1 MAITKRDPAAEAAAD
16 LDQSGR
22 VTAADRAAR
31 LTAAGLSARLAAAG
45 LPARLALAAT
55 AGLLLAISFPPY
67 GWWLLALPAV
77 AALSLLTR
85 GVSAGAGALI
95 GLVYGL
101 AFFAVLMR
109 WMTVIGPDAW
119 ILLSLLEA
127 AFMAALG
134 AALAVTARLPGWPLV
149 HAALWVG
156 VELLRARIPW
166 GGMPWGRLAFGQAG
180 TPLTPYAALG
190 GAPLVTFVTAAIGAG
205 LAYLVVAG
213 LAGRRRRLGG
223 AIAVISIVTAVGAAA
238 LVPTPTAG
246 ERTVTVALVQG
257 NVPRLGLDFLGQREA
272 VLRNHIALTD
282 ELTRRVAAGELP
294 QPDLVIWP
302 ENASDI
308 DPYRDP
314 AARALIDDAV
324 RWVGVPTLVGAVINS
339 PDPDELYNVGIVWD
353 PRTGPGARYVKR
365 HPVPFGEYV
374 PFRDVLERYIT
385 RFDRVRRDFVGGDR
399 PGVLEVGPARV
410 ADVICFEIAYD
421 GLVRDVIRGGG
432 QVLVVQTNNAT
443 YGRTGQT
450 EQQLA
455 MSRLRAIEHGRPV
468 LIAATSGI
476 SAVIAADGTIVEQSA
491 EFRPELLVQP
501 VALRSVQTPATR
513 VGAIPEWLLALAGL
527 AAVGFA
533 VWTGGRLSRQ
543 ARSEGPAGTGGSAG
557 SGGSVGSG
565 GSAGSGGSVGPGGS
579 ADSRDTVDSPPTSAQ
594 TGKAARDR

>member
-1 MAITKRDPAAEAAAD
+1 MAITKRDPAAGAAAD
-16 LDQSGR
+16 PDPSAPM
-22 VTAADRAAR
+22 AAAEAEAGPS
-31 LTAAGLSARLAAAG
+31 AAGLPAWLAAAEIPARLAAAG
-45 LPARLALAAT
+45 LPVRLAGAAL

-85 GVSAGAGALI
+85 GISARAGALI
-95 GLVYGL
+95 GLMYGL

-127 AFMAALG
+127 AFMAPLG

-190 GAPLVTFVTAAIGAG
+190 GAPLVTFVTAALGAG
-205 LAYLVVAG
+205 LAYLVLAG
-213 LAGRRRRLGG
+213 LAGRRRMLGG
-223 AIAVISIVTAVGAAA
+223 AIAAVSIGAAFGA
-238 LVPTPTAG
+238 ATLVPTPTAG

-272 VLRNHIALTD
+272 VLRNHVAVSD
-282 ELTRRVAAGELP
+282 ELARRVAAGELP
-294 QPDLVIWP
+294 HPDLVIWP

-308 DPYRDP
+308 DPYRDS

-324 RWVGVPTLVGAVINS
+324 RRVGVPTLVGAVINS
-339 PDPDELYNVGIVWD
+339 PNPDKIYNVGIVWD
-353 PRTGPGARYVKR
+353 PVTGPGEQYIKR

-374 PFRDVLERYIT
+374 PFRSVLERYIT
-385 RFDRVRRDFVGGDR
+385 RFDRVRRDFAGGDR
-399 PGVLEVGPARV
+399 PGTLDVGPARIG
-410 ADVICFEIAYD
+410 DVICFEVAYD
-421 GLVRDVIRGGG
+421 GLVRDVIRNGG

-443 YGRTGQT
+443 YGHTGQT

-455 MSRLRAIEHGRPV
+455 MSRLRAVEHGRPV

-476 SAVIAADGTIVEQSA
+476 SAVIAADGTVVQRSA
-491 EFRPELLVQP
+491 EFAPDLLVQP
-501 VALRSVQTPATR
+501 VELRTERTPATR
-513 VGAIPEWLLALAGL
+513 AGAVPEWLLALAGL
-527 AAVGFA
+527 VAVGFA
-533 VWTGGRLSRQ
+533 VWTSRSRSRLNR
-543 ARSEGPAGTGGSAG
+543 AGGSAG
-557 SGGSVGSG
+557 SGGS
-565 GSAGSGGSVGPGGS
+565 AQP
-579 ADSRDTVDSPPTSAQ
+579 RDTVESSTSAQ
-594 TGKAARDR
+594 NRKGHT

>member
-1 MAITKRDPAAEAAAD
+1 MAITKRDPAAGA
-16 LDQSGR
+16 
-22 VTAADRAAR
+22 
-31 LTAAGLSARLAAAG
+31 AAGLDPPGRMAAAE
-45 LPARLALAAT
+45 LPARLAAVGLPVRLAVAAL
-55 AGLLLAISFPPY
+55 AGLLLAVAFPPY

-85 GVSAGAGALI
+85 GVSARAGALI
-95 GLVYGL
+95 GLIFGL
-101 AFFAVLMR
+101 AFFALLMR

-127 AFMAALG
+127 AFMAPLG

-149 HAALWVG
+149 NAALWVG

-213 LAGRRRRLGG
+213 LAGRRRMLGVAVP
-223 AIAVISIVTAVGAAA
+223 AIAIVAAFAAAA

-246 ERTVTVALVQG
+246 ARTVTVALIQG

-272 VLRNHIALTD
+272 VLRNHIEVTD
-282 ELTRRVAAGELP
+282 QLARQVAAGELP

-324 RWVGVPTLVGAVINS
+324 SRVGVPTLVGAVVNA
-339 PDPDELYNVGIVWD
+339 PEPDELYNVGIVWN
-353 PRTGPGARYVKR
+353 PVSGPGARYIKR

-385 RFDRVRRDFVGGDR
+385 RFDRVRRDFAGGDR
-399 PGVLEVGPARV
+399 PGVLDVGPARIG
-410 ADVICFEIAYD
+410 DVICFEVAYD

-443 YGRTGQT
+443 YGHTGQT

-455 MSRLRAIEHGRPV
+455 MSRLRAVEHGRPV

-476 SAVIAADGTIVEQSA
+476 SAVIAADGTIVQRSA
-491 EFRPELLVQP
+491 EFVPDLLVQP
-501 VALRSVQTPATR
+501 VTLRTEQTLATR
-513 VGAIPEWLLALAGL
+513 IGTVPEWLLALAGL
-527 AAVGFA
+527 VAVGFA
-533 VWTGGRLSRQ
+533 VWSGRTRSRRTPSDGS
-543 ARSEGPAGTGGSAG
+543 AEDAVEDLAGSAG
-557 SGGSVGSG
+557 SGE
-565 GSAGSGGSVGPGGS
+565 S
-579 ADSRDTVDSPPTSAQ
+579 ADPRDTVDAPTSAQ
-594 TGKAARDR
+594 NRKGHP

>member
-1 MAITKRDPAAEAAAD
+1 MAITRRDPAAGAAAG

-22 VTAADRAAR
+22 AAAAELPAR
-31 LTAAGLSARLAAAG
+31 LAATGLATRLAAAG
-45 LPARLALAAT
+45 LPVRLGLAAI

-67 GWWLLALPAV
+67 GWWPLAFPAV

-85 GVSAGAGALI
+85 GVPGRAGALI

-101 AFFAVLMR
+101 AFFALLMR

-127 AFMAALG
+127 AFMAPLG

-156 VELLRARIPW
+156 IELLRARLPW
-166 GGMPWGRLAFGQAG
+166 GGMPWGRLAFGQTD

-190 GAPLVTFVTAAIGAG
+190 GAPLVTFVTAVIGAG

-213 LAGRRRRLGG
+213 LAGRRRMLAG
-223 AIAVISIVTAVGAAA
+223 AIAAVAIVTALGAAA
-238 LVPTPTAG
+238 AVPTPTAG

-272 VLRNHIALTD
+272 VLRNHIAVTD
-282 ELTRRVAAGELP
+282 ELARRVATGELP
-294 QPDLVIWP
+294 PPDLVIWP

-314 AARALIDDAV
+314 AARTLIDDAV
-324 RWVGVPTLVGAVINS
+324 RRVGVPTLVGAVVNA
-339 PDPDELYNVGIVWD
+339 PDPNELYNVGIVWD
-353 PRTGPGARYVKR
+353 PVTGAGARYIKR

-385 RFDRVRRDFVGGDR
+385 RFDRVRRDFTGGDR
-399 PGVLEVGPARV
+399 PGVLDVGPARIG
-410 ADVICFEIAYD
+410 DVICFEVAYD
-421 GLVRDVIRGGG
+421 GLVRDAIRGGG

-443 YGRTGQT
+443 YGHTGQT

-455 MSRLRAIEHGRPV
+455 MSRLRAVEHARPV

-476 SAVIAADGTIVEQSA
+476 SAVIAADGTIVQRSA
-491 EFRPELLVQP
+491 EFVPDLLVQP
-501 VALRSVQTPATR
+501 VTPRTEQTLATR
-513 VGAIPEWLLALAGL
+513 IGAVPEWLLALAGL
-527 AAVGFA
+527 VAVGLA
-533 VWTGGRLSRQ
+533 VWSGRTRSR
-543 ARSEGPAGTGGSAG
+543 RIHSGESGTSGESAG
-557 SGGSVGSG
+557 SGE
-565 GSAGSGGSVGPGGS
+565 S
-579 ADSRDTVDSPPTSAQ
+579 ADPRDTVDSPTSAQ
-594 TGKAARDR
+594 HRKGHT

>member
-1 MAITKRDPAAEAAAD
+1 MAITRRDPAADAAAGLDPSGRAAAAD
-16 LDQSGR
+16 LP
-22 VTAADRAAR
+22 
-31 LTAAGLSARLAAAG
+31 ARLAAAG
-45 LPARLALAAT
+45 LPVRLVLAAM
-55 AGLLLAISFPPY
+55 AGLVLAISFPPY
-67 GWWLLALPAV
+67 GWWPLALLAV

-85 GVSAGAGALI
+85 GVSGRAGALI

-101 AFFAVLMR
+101 AFFALLMR

-127 AFMAALG
+127 AFMALLG
-134 AALAVTARLPGWPLV
+134 AALAVTVRLPGWPLV

-166 GGMPWGRLAFGQAG
+166 GGMPWGRLAFGQVG

-190 GAPLVTFVTAAIGAG
+190 GTPLVTFVTAAIGAS

-213 LAGRRRRLGG
+213 LAGRRRMLGG
-223 AIAVISIVTAVGAAA
+223 AIAAVAIVAAIGATA

-282 ELTRRVAAGELP
+282 ELARRVATGELP

-314 AARALIDDAV
+314 AARTLIDDAV
-324 RWVGVPTLVGAVINS
+324 RRVGVPTLVGAVIS
-339 PDPDELYNVGIVWD
+339 APDPDELYNVGIVWD
-353 PRTGPGARYVKR
+353 PVAGPGARYLKR

-385 RFDRVRRDFVGGDR
+385 RFDRVRRDFTGGDR
-399 PGVLEVGPARV
+399 PGVLDVGPARIG
-410 ADVICFEIAYD
+410 DVICFEVAYD
-421 GLVRDVIRGGG
+421 GLVRDAIRGGG

-443 YGRTGQT
+443 YGHTGQT

-455 MSRLRAIEHGRPV
+455 MSRLRAVEHGRPV

-476 SAVIAADGTIVEQSA
+476 SAVIAADGTIVQRSA
-491 EFRPELLVQP
+491 EFVPDLLVQP
-501 VALRSVQTPATR
+501 VTPRTEQTLATR
-513 VGAIPEWLLALAGL
+513 IGAVPEWLLALAGL
-527 AAVGFA
+527 VAVGFA
-533 VWTGGRLSRQ
+533 VWSDRT
-543 ARSEGPAGTGGSAG
+543 RSQRTRSDDPAVGSAGDSAG
-557 SGGSVGSG
+557 SGS
-565 GSAGSGGSVGPGGS
+565 SAN
-579 ADSRDTVDSPPTSAQ
+579 SRDTVDPRRRLR
-594 TGKAARDR
+594 TGKATRDR

>member
-1 MAITKRDPAAEAAAD
+1 MAITKRDPAAGA
-16 LDQSGR
+16 
-22 VTAADRAAR
+22 
-31 LTAAGLSARLAAAG
+31 AAGLDPPGRMAAAE
-45 LPARLALAAT
+45 LPARLAAVGLPVRLAVAAL
-55 AGLLLAISFPPY
+55 AGLLLAVAFPPY

-85 GVSAGAGALI
+85 GVSARAGALI
-95 GLVYGL
+95 GLIFGL
-101 AFFAVLMR
+101 AFFALLMR

-127 AFMAALG
+127 AFMAPLG

-213 LAGRRRRLGG
+213 LAGRRRMLGVAVP
-223 AIAVISIVTAVGAAA
+223 AIAIAAAFAAAA

-246 ERTVTVALVQG
+246 ARTVTVALIQG

-272 VLRNHIALTD
+272 VLRNHIEVTD
-282 ELTRRVAAGELP
+282 ELARQVAAGELP

-324 RWVGVPTLVGAVINS
+324 SRVGVPTLVGAVVNA
-339 PDPDELYNVGIVWD
+339 PDPDELYNAGIVWN
-353 PRTGPGARYVKR
+353 PVSGPGARYIKR

-374 PFRDVLERYIT
+374 PFHDVLERYIT
-385 RFDRVRRDFVGGDR
+385 RFDRVRRDFAGGDR
-399 PGVLEVGPARV
+399 PGVLDVGPARIG
-410 ADVICFEIAYD
+410 DVICFEVAYD

-443 YGRTGQT
+443 YGHTGQT

-455 MSRLRAIEHGRPV
+455 MSRLRAVEHGRPV

-476 SAVIAADGTIVEQSA
+476 SAVIAADGTIVQRSA
-491 EFRPELLVQP
+491 EFVPDLLVQP
-501 VALRSVQTPATR
+501 VTLRTEQTLATR
-513 VGAIPEWLLALAGL
+513 IGTVPEWLLALAGL
-527 AAVGFA
+527 VAVGFA
-533 VWTGGRLSRQ
+533 VWSGRTRSRRTPSDGS
-543 ARSEGPAGTGGSAG
+543 AEDAVEDLGGSAG
-557 SGGSVGSG
+557 SGE
-565 GSAGSGGSVGPGGS
+565 S
-579 ADSRDTVDSPPTSAQ
+579 ADPRDTVDAPTSAQ
-594 TGKAARDR
+594 NRKGHP